1 MSEELTPP
9 SNQVRSVANVNGK
22 YYVLWRGETVY
33 ENGRIKEFESEA
45 DAWSYLAKCDAAGDR
60 ICSSIT

>member
-1 MSEELTPP
+1 MSEELTP
-9 SNQVRSVANVNGK
+9 SNQVRSVPSLNKK

-45 DAWSYLAKCDAAGDR
+45 DAWNYLAQCDATGR
-60 ICSSIT
+60 LIS